1 MTIRRILALGTMAA
15 LALVSAAAG
24 RPAVG
29 ASADSSPAT
38 KLTRALAVSHVPAR
52 RSSVLAVDLRT
63 GEIVYSRNPGL
74 ALAPA
79 SNEKLAVSYAL
90 LRRLGPA
97 YRIRTTVTGSGRLVG
112 STWRGDL
119 VLEGRGDPTLSYKDL
134 KHLAWMVRG
143 VGIRRVTGS
152 IVGDESYF
160 ELILTATDNGGL
172 TNSTAV
178 SSHPQTVTVTIASAP
193 SGRQVV
199 YDGTSTWV

>member
-1 MTIRRILALGTMAA
+1 MTIRRILALGTTAA
-15 LALVSAAAG
+15 LALVAAAAG

-90 LRRLGPA
+90 LRKLGPA
-97 YRIRTTVTGSGRLVG
+97 YRIRTAVTGPGRLVG
-112 STWRGDL
+112 
-119 VLEGRGDPTLSYKDL
+119 V
-134 KHLAWMVRG
+134 HLARG
-143 VGIRRVTGS
+143 PRPGGPRRSVALARGPARARQAAYGS
-152 IVGDESYF
+152 
-160 ELILTATDNGGL
+160 A
-172 TNSTAV
+172 
-178 SSHPQTVTVTIASAP
+178 ASDASPAP
-193 SGRQVV
+193 
-199 YDGTSTWV
+199 